1 LVLEWVE
8 DDETN
13 VEKLREKVALG
24 FGDGKAVPGKKRKLV
39 MNDGEQQVEE
49 D

>member
-1 LVLEWVE
+1 MEWVE

-13 VEKLREKVALG
+13 VERLREKVALG

-39 MNDGEQQVEE
+39 MGGEDVEVE